1 MNETIILLK
10 NIKMPSSRGKETSLN
25 YLFYQETTNVTPLER
40 VHQIGRN
47 LNESF
52 FNIFSK
58 DSTGQEGYLWNF
70 LSWKKKLT

>member
-1 MNETIILLK
+1 
-10 NIKMPSSRGKETSLN
+10 MPSSRGKETSLN

-58 DSTGQEGYLWNF
+58 EYQNAVEQRKGDKSK
-70 LSWKKKLT
+70 LSILPYYYI